1 MANEGRKEAL
11 KLLKEENS
19 ELLKNKSLTAEQV
32 ANYKA
37 TAQSIREG
45 GDNLARWKALN
56 EDILFNIDKISDS
69 LDFIK
74 KSFSDTLGEVKKVN
88 TTVSLQKQGYK
99 GIISIADKLLDVR
112 RGEATLSDKE
122 MDALR
127 EKKRQNIDLLARAKE
142 TLKPGD
148 ARIAQLE
155 QEINDAED
163 LEDAFKAIEDR
174 SAKTAKELGFI
185 PKIAGGI
192 DNLFSKIGLPSLGID
207 GIMEEVEK
215 AGQRA
220 ASLGDE
226 SFNALTDFG
235 DRFAG
240 ALKKSFTL
248 VNLLQAGFLFLVN
261 AVAGLDKKTGALA
274 KNLGISYN
282 ESLKLQKEFKGI
294 DSSSTNIFVTSGNI
308 NKAFMSIND
317 SLGTTSSLSAETL
330 ENFIQLTEQA
340 GYSAEA
346 VNDINRLSILNNKT
360 INDTSAEF
368 LGQVEALN
376 AQSGIQLNSKTL
388 LNDINNISKATQL
401 TLGLQADELARAAF
415 QTKRF
420 GFELSEVEGIAN
432 SLLDFEQSISA
443 ELEAELL
450 TGKNLNL
457 ERARQAALEGDIAT
471 VAAEIANQVG
481 SAAEFAEM
489 NVIQQQALAES
500 VGLSREELAKS
511 LIEREALTKIGAKDA
526 EEARKKYNTL
536 RLTMSA
542 EEAAK
547 ALGDE
552 RLAQQFESVS
562 QQEKFTQV
570 VEKLQGVF
578 TQLAVPILQIAE
590 VFTNIIEPVLTGV
603 SLVVENIA
611 RGFSL
616 IKENLEASIPA
627 FAAID
632 LFMVKSEKSLI
643 KQGIAQAGKLATKI
657 KESIVSK
664 QNLATETAAGVVTK
678 KSALRGVAD
687 LAIGAA
693 RSVMATPIIGPLLA
707 AAAAA
712 SAFVLGKKYLSKA
725 DDLVSP
731 GSMAGYGNRV
741 LSSPAGSIAL
751 NNKDTVIAGTNLGGG
766 NSGAAET
773 NKLLR
778 EIVTQN
784 AKKPQISPVG
794 LYEVQ

>member
-122 MDALR
+122 MDALK

-155 QEINDAED
+155 QEISDAED
-163 LEDAFKAIEDR
+163 LEDAFKAIEER

-248 VNLLQAGFLFLVN
+248 VNLLQAGFLFLVK

-294 DSSSTNIFVTSGNI
+294 DSASTNIFVTSGNI

-388 LNDINNISKATQL
+388 LNDINKISKATQL

-526 EEARKKYNTL
+526 EEARKKYDTL

-590 VFTNIIEPVLTGV
+590 VFTNIIEPVLTGI

-616 IKENLEASIPA
+616 IKDNVVASLA
-627 FAAID
+627 GFAAVD
-632 LFMVKSEKSLI
+632 VFMVKAEKSLI
-643 KQGIAQAGKLATKI
+643 KQGIAQAGKLASKI

-664 QNLATETAAGVVTK
+664 QNLATETAAGVVSK
-678 KSALRGVAD
+678 KNALKGIAGM
-687 LAIGAA
+687 AINAA
-693 RSVMATPIIGPLLA
+693 RSVLATPIIGPLLA

-712 SAFVLGKKYLSKA
+712 SAFVLGKKYLSTA
-725 DDLVSP
+725 DDLISP

-751 NNKDTVIAGTNLGGG
+751 NNNDTVIAGTNLGGG